1 MRASG
6 WRGRHALGAAAT
18 AAIAVA
24 SLALGGAARQPD
36 AVRVDAPVST
46 APGFYDSIDTTGY
59 AACADPKTWL
69 GIVQPPTPISGY
81 LAGFAN
87 AAKLSSALE
96 LGYPTPALAHS
107 VGPDEGNQAGAA
119 RVGTTTYTCAL
130 DTMELDHDGAREFPP
145 ATATFLTFGFQP
157 VTATAHL
164 TQVGPEPLKGVLYL
178 NATKEPS
185 NGPYHIV
192 ATTSA
197 SMRIDHVLV
206 NGAPLDV
213 GDNCHTTAP
222 LSSPDSPVHP
232 DLLVLLG
239 GSEPGSPTPF
249 FAHVAL
255 GGALAGY
262 ATVPPFTGCVGRSG
276 ENLDSLMTATISGP
290 GNYVKMY
297 LSPLCTNTG
306 NCTADRQPA
315 FEPYWTVTGGGDF
328 RGTMTSP
335 ALTIRV
341 SRVGGGFLTI
351 TCQQSALD
359 GSIPDT
365 TGPPRGDLGTVHL
378 TAGGCQGSDGST
390 WTVAQQHTAGLS
402 GNLYAS
408 DVTTGKLTDLVLR
421 LSGTDVPAAGGG
433 TTACAFT
440 LQGGVGVNYA
450 NPKPAAGPV
459 LTLVQGSAN
468 KNVLTVPA
476 DTNTCASV
484 VTIAAAQRTIAAT
497 YDVDTG
503 IRITSP

>member
-1 MRASG
+1 MRAT
-6 WRGRHALGAAAT
+6 GRRRRHVVSAAAMAAVT
-18 AAIAVA
+18 AA
-24 SLALGGAARQPD
+24 SLSLGGSMRQPD
-36 AVRVDAPVST
+36 VVRVDAPAAAV
-46 APGFYDSIDTTGY
+46 PGFYDSIDTAGY
-59 AACADPKTWL
+59 AACADPKSWL

-87 AAKLSSALE
+87 AAKLDSALE
-96 LGYPTPALAHS
+96 LGYPTPALGHS
-107 VGPDEGNQAGAA
+107 VGPTEGNQAGAA

-130 DTMELDHDGAREFPP
+130 DTMELDHDGVREFPP

-164 TQVGPEPLKGVLYL
+164 TQVGPDPLKGVLYL
-178 NATKEPS
+178 NATKDPS

-206 NGAPLDV
+206 NGVPLDV
-213 GDNCHTTAP
+213 GDNCHSSAP
-222 LSSPDSPVHP
+222 LSSPGSPVHP
-232 DLLVLLG
+232 DMLVLLG
-239 GSEPGSPTPF
+239 GSEPGGATPF

-262 ATVPPFTGCVGRSG
+262 ATVPPFTGCVGRGG
-276 ENLDSLMTATISGP
+276 EDLDPLMTATISGAD
-290 GNYVKMY
+290 NYVKMY

-306 NCTADRQPA
+306 NCTPDRLPS
-315 FEPYWTVTGGGDF
+315 FEPYWTVTGGGNF

-341 SRVGGGFLTI
+341 SVVNGGFLTV
-351 TCQQSALD
+351 TCPQSALD

-365 TGPPRGDLGTVHL
+365 TGPPRGDLGTVQL
-378 TAGGCQGSDGST
+378 TAGGCRGSDGST
-390 WTVAQQHTAGLS
+390 WTVAQQHAAGIS

-421 LSGTDVPAAGGG
+421 LSGTNVPVAGGG
-433 TTACAFT
+433 TTQCAFT

-450 NPKPAAGPV
+450 NPNATASPV

-468 KNVLTVPA
+468 KNVLTVPPE
-476 DTNTCASV
+476 TNTCASV
-484 VTIAAAQRTIAAT
+484 LTIAAAQRTVAAT
-497 YDVDTG
+497 YNLDTR
-503 IRITSP
+503 IKITSP